1 MITACASTVDYI
13 GFHAVHSPTR
23 HAILLNGV
31 GVTYSKFYRDIAKMV
46 ASLEE
51 LSPQPGHIYA
61 VESPEFYTHCLI
73 VLALDALGVCTLS
86 YVPNEI
92 EAIQD
97 TLAKVEM
104 AICSP
109 DGVADCVVRV
119 HVLDPA
125 WAKRVCEAVPVVPI
139 QPRVADPSAALRL
152 VKSSGTTG
160 QVKAMIHTRAIHE
173 ARLHR
178 SQMHLGFGKN
188 SRYLMTMGFSIQ
200 ASHLEAT
207 GCIRAGGMCVYED
220 RIPLHDA
227 LAKYDISE
235 ALFLPKVLLQL
246 LDGIPKNYTRRD
258 RLRIMT
264 LGAPVSNPVRKRVA
278 DLLGATVLES
288 YGTNESGTICRMRP
302 DSIGTVIPGVQV
314 ETVDDDDQPV
324 FDAPGFV
331 RVKSNGCVEAYLDSP
346 DETREKFRDG
356 WFYPGDMA
364 VMRDRRTL
372 LLLGRADDLINV
384 GGVKVSPRT
393 FEDDLVKSLQVD
405 DAALAIVDDDQ
416 GKPQY
421 WLAVVPTDG
430 EAVADIAGRAADVLP
445 TKLRSVKLIGVKAIP
460 RTETGKI
467 QRYKLKQ
474 TLKHLQEK
482 H

>member
-1 MITACASTVDYI
+1 
-13 GFHAVHSPTR
+13 
-23 HAILLNGV
+23 
-31 GVTYSKFYRDIAKMV
+31 
-46 ASLEE
+46 
-51 LSPQPGHIYA
+51 
-61 VESPEFYTHCLI
+61 
-73 VLALDALGVCTLS
+73 
-86 YVPNEI
+86 
-92 EAIQD
+92 
-97 TLAKVEM
+97 
-104 AICSP
+104 
-109 DGVADCVVRV
+109 
-119 HVLDPA
+119 
-125 WAKRVCEAVPVVPI
+125 
-139 QPRVADPSAALRL
+139 
-152 VKSSGTTG
+152 
-160 QVKAMIHTRAIHE
+160 
-173 ARLHR
+173 
-178 SQMHLGFGKN
+178 
-188 SRYLMTMGFSIQ
+188 
-200 ASHLEAT
+200 
-207 GCIRAGGMCVYED
+207 
-220 RIPLHDA
+220 
-227 LAKYDISE
+227 
-235 ALFLPKVLLQL
+235 
-246 LDGIPKNYTRRD
+246 
-258 RLRIMT
+258 
-264 LGAPVSNPVRKRVA
+264 
-278 DLLGATVLES
+278 
-288 YGTNESGTICRMRP
+288 MRP

-314 ETVDDDDQPV
+314 ETVDDEDQPV

-346 DETREKFRDG
+346 DGTREKFRDG

-467 QRYKLKQ
+467 QRYKLNQ
-474 TLKHLQEK
+474 TLKHHQEK